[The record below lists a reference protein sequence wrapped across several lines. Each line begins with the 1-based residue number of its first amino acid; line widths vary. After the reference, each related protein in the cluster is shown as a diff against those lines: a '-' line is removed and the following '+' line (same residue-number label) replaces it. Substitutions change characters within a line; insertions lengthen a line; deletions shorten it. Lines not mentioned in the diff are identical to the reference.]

1 MMKDEENQE
10 KPSFAELIR
19 AAEMLSSL
27 LPPKRRNYPAAEKYY
42 LQAYRLKPTNSK
54 VNHKLGIFYLIAP
67 EVNRYTIVCLV
78 IIAIKSFIAS
88 YLVN

>member
-54 VNHKLGIFYLIAP
+54 VNHKLGNLYLAAP
-67 EVNRYTIVCLV
+67 PPVNDVTQQFVCN
-78 IIAIKSFIAS
+78 KSFIAR
-88 YLVN
+88 YLMD